1 MHIEVVHE
9 LFECPLTDSP
19 TRLQTFLETI
29 RPPSAPLHE
38 LLINTQPERLVVY
51 LMRMIDGAKAD
62 LMPIKLYPEF
72 LTNCANFLESVLAV

>member
-1 MHIEVVHE
+1 MNIEVVHA

-38 LLINTQPERLVVY
+38 LLINAEPARQVVY
-51 LMRMIDGAKAD
+51 FMGMIDDAKAD
-62 LMPIKLYPEF
+62 LIPINL
-72 LTNCANFLESVLAV
+72 